1 MTASCLKQFLLTP
14 VLISSSIFFTATLPL
29 MVLGNQPIQV
39 QLQEE
44 SVFSGKVKDLATPYL
59 VLAALVSVGG
69 GIAAIAL
76 AGWRQSYCQ
85 SHQIQVQFSD
95 LQQELATQEAQL
107 TELKL
112 SESRLKATG
121 LDVFLTNDS
130 SSPIPVH
137 SEQTADKVISEV
149 SPNSELIPNS
159 NTASC
164 AFVVMETAS
173 PIAQPIESIPHSLA
187 TATASLPASHIFQ
200 GFTLLKVESHL
211 LGSTTTET
219 TASSVQV
226 SQMQQQLKDLITQL
240 EGLQRTAPLT
250 PQLTVSTP
258 ESATEGVNS
267 KLYHLELHPSWKKQ
281 VS

>member
-29 MVLGNQPIQV
+29 MVFGNQPIQV

-59 VLAALVSVGG
+59 VLAALVSLGG
-69 GIAAIAL
+69 GIATIAL

-85 SHQIQVQFSD
+85 SHQIQEQFSD

-130 SSPIPVH
+130 SSPIPVQR
-137 SEQTADKVISEV
+137 EQMAAQVISEV
-149 SPNSELIPNS
+149 SSNSELIPNS
-159 NTASC
+159 NTPSC
-164 AFVVMETAS
+164 AFVVIETAS
-173 PIAQPIESIPHSLA
+173 PVAQPIESTPHSLA
-187 TATASLPASHIFQ
+187 KATASLSAAHIFQ

-211 LGSTTTET
+211 PDSTPIET
-219 TASSVQV
+219 TASSAQV
-226 SQMQQQLKDLITQL
+226 SQIQQQLQTLITQL
-240 EGLQRTAPLT
+240 EGLQRTVPLT
-250 PQLTVSTP
+250 PQLMVSTP

-267 KLYHLELHPSWKKQ
+267 KLYHLELHPAWQKQ